1 MLQAAQ
7 DMKLSTSVFSTCQA
21 GPGKECIGSL
31 VSPAPNYSIS
41 SSPTRDASSA
51 EMTAS
56 NSPCVTGDWLFFG
69 MEFVLLLLSYFF
81 VGLCFVCLFVFV
93 FSIPLPEK
101 GRRCKCCCIPVSARH
116 SLAQVF
122 VRPGSQMLMLC
133 QDQT

>member
-7 DMKLSTSVFSTCQA
+7 DMKLSMSVFSTCQA

-56 NSPCVTGDWLFFG
+56 NSPCVTEGWLFFG
-69 MEFVLLLLSYFF
+69 MEFVLLLISYFF
-81 VGLCFVCLFVFV
+81 VALSFVCLFVLCFLSHCQKRGEDANAV
-93 FSIPLPEK
+93 ASQCLPGTAWPE
-101 GRRCKCCCIPVSARH
+101 CLSLLDPKC
-116 SLAQVF
+116 
-122 VRPGSQMLMLC
+122 
-133 QDQT
+133 